1 MSKKQGKRT
10 PPFSIRLTFEEKAK
24 LERNAGTLGVSAY
37 IKSVLFAEDAPRYR
51 ARAKSPVKDQQAL
64 AEVLACLGASRIA
77 NNLNQLAHAAN
88 LGNLYFD
95 DPTRIAV
102 NSACND
108 VRVMRQL
115 LMKAL
120 GVEVASEPRPK
131 QSTSQSFAR
140 ASASAPKRFSL

>member
-1 MSKKQGKRT
+1 MTKRQGKRT
-10 PPFSIRLTFEEKAK
+10 PPFSIRLTFDERAR
-24 LERNAGTLGVSAY
+24 LERHAGTMGVSAY
-37 IKSVLFAEDAPRYR
+37 IKSLIFAEDAPRYR
-51 ARAKSPVKDQQAL
+51 ARAKSPLRDQQAL

-95 DPTRIAV
+95 DPTRIAL
-102 NSACND
+102 NQACTD

-115 LMKAL
+115 LMTAL
-120 GVEVASEPRPK
+120 GVENASEPKPK

-140 ASASAPKRFSL
+140 VTAPKGFKL